1 MRRVRKKLGEMLVE
15 AYLLTA
21 EQLDDLLTRQKNSGM
36 KFGDFLIDQGVVTN
50 EVIIELLCDQLQIN
64 RYTPE
69 EYEVGPEMAGIIP
82 HDIATKHQIV
92 PLKRDPFVL
101 RIAMVDPLD
110 INALDM
116 VERMADIEVEPLIC
130 TESELSLLMNG
141 IYGVRSAVTE
151 VLGDLKEPEFETI
164 TQAEQLG
171 NIQDIADAAPVVRLV
186 NSILRQAVQEKASD
200 IHISPQQRSAQLRL
214 RIDGKLHEMPPP
226 PQNLFTGIISRI
238 KILAGMD
245 IANTRIPQDGRF
257 NIRVDKQEINL
268 RASTL
273 PTIHGENM
281 VLRLLYVSAGALPLN
296 KLGLRHDD
304 IEKLKKMA
312 TQPYG
317 MLLSVGP
324 TGSGK
329 SSSLYAILNEISN
342 PEINII
348 TLEDPVEFRMDNVR
362 QVQLNEKAG
371 MTFASG
377 LRSILRQDPNVIM
390 VGEIRDEETAKIA
403 TQAAL
408 TGHLVLSTLHT
419 NYSAGAITRLQDMGI
434 APYLVASSLLGV
446 CAQRLLRRICPHC
459 AEAVT
464 PKPELVSFW
473 GLEDYPDPKFQVG
486 TGCALCMG
494 TGYKGRV
501 GIFEILTVDEEVQEM
516 IIRRTSSAEIAA
528 TKHRQGELRMLKD
541 AAALRIAEGLTTF
554 AEATQ
559 SVLT

>member
-1 MRRVRKKLGEMLVE
+1 MLVDAFLVTDEQLGE
-15 AYLLTA
+15 LLA
-21 EQLDDLLTRQKNSGM
+21 KQKNSGM

-69 EYEVGPEMAGIIP
+69 EYEVGPELAAIIP
-82 HDIATKHQIV
+82 SEIAIKHQVV

-110 INALDM
+110 INALDL

-130 TESELSLLMNG
+130 TESELTLLMNG
-141 IYGVRSAVTE
+141 IYGVRSAVSE
-151 VLGDLKEPEFETI
+151 VLHDLHEPEFEPI
-164 TQAEQLG
+164 TQREQLG

-200 IHISPQQRSAQLRL
+200 VHISPQQRSAQLRL

-226 PQNLFTGIISRI
+226 PQNLLTGIISRI

-257 NIRVDKQEINL
+257 NIRVDNQEISF

-296 KLGLRHDD
+296 KLGLGYDD
-304 IEKLKKMA
+304 IEKLRKMA
-312 TQPYG
+312 NQPYG

-329 SSSLYAILNEISN
+329 SSSLYAILNEINS

-348 TLEDPVEFRMDNVR
+348 TLEDPVEFRMDSVR

-377 LRSILRQDPNVIM
+377 LRSILRQ
-390 VGEIRDEETAKIA
+390 IRDEATAKIA

-434 APYLVASSLLGV
+434 EPYLIASSLLGV
-446 CAQRLLRRICPHC
+446 CAQRLMRRVCPHC
-459 AEAVT
+459 AAPFT
-464 PKPELVSFW
+464 PKPEQIAFW
-473 GLEDYPDPKFQVG
+473 GLDDYPEPKFQVG

-501 GIFEILTVDEEVQEM
+501 GIFEVLIIDDEVQEM
-516 IIRRTSSAEIAA
+516 IIRQVSSAEIAA
-528 TKHRQGELRMLKD
+528 SQQRQGKLRMLKD
-541 AAALRIAEGLTTF
+541 VAAQRIAEGLTTF
-554 AEATQ
+554 EEATRT
-559 SVLT
+559 VLT

>member
-1 MRRVRKKLGEMLVE
+1 MLVD
-15 AYLLTA
+15 AYLLTS
-21 EQLDDLLTRQKNSGM
+21 EQLSELLVEQKKSGM
-36 KFGDFLIDQGVVTN
+36 KLGDFLIDQGVVTS
-50 EVIIELLCDQLQIN
+50 EVIIELLCDQLQIH

-69 EYEVGPEMAGIIP
+69 EYEVGPELAEIFS

-92 PLKRDPFVL
+92 PLKREPFVL
-101 RIAMVDPLD
+101 KIAMVDPLD

-130 TESELSLLMNG
+130 TESELILLING

-151 VLGDLKEPEFETI
+151 VLGDLETPDI
-164 TQAEQLG
+164 APRSQTEQFS

-200 IHISPQQRSAQLRL
+200 IHLSPQQRASQLRL

-226 PQNLFTGIISRI
+226 PQHLFTGIISRI

-257 NIRVDKQEINL
+257 NIRVDNQEISF

-281 VLRLLYVSAGALPLN
+281 VLRLLYVSAGALPFR

-304 IEKLKKMA
+304 LEKLRKMA
-312 TQPYG
+312 NQPYG

-329 SSSLYAILNEISN
+329 SSSLYAILNEISS
-342 PEINII
+342 PEINVV

-362 QVQLNEKAG
+362 QVQLNVKAG

-377 LRSILRQDPNVIM
+377 LRAILRQDPNVIM
-390 VGEIRDEETAKIA
+390 VGEIRDEETAKVA

-434 APYLVASSLLGV
+434 APYLIASSLLGA
-446 CAQRLLRRICPHC
+446 CAQRLLRQVCPHC
-459 AEAVT
+459 AEPVT
-464 PKPELVSFW
+464 PNPELVSFW
-473 GLEDYPDPKFQVG
+473 GLEEYVKPKFQVG

-501 GIFEILTVDEEVQEM
+501 GIFEILIVDEAVQAM
-516 IIRRTSSAEIAA
+516 IIRQTSSAEIAA
-528 TKHRQGELRMLKD
+528 TLQREGKLRLLKE
-541 AAALRIAEGLTTF
+541 AAALRIAEGMTTF
-554 AEATQ
+554 EEAARA
-559 SVLT
+559 VLT